1 MTRTGIY
8 KLEKFDR
15 AALKDIFGREK
26 NISISLYKQLN
37 KIDNFEEK
45 TEYAE
50 IILNRF
56 NTDRNVIKRTYRDRF
71 NKFDSLSINKIQD
84 QGYNRISILDL
95 AISDGRASCFFLEQA
110 LLKLQNFQYTGS
122 DIHINYYLNKIK
134 SGNKSFII
142 TDEDQKIIEIVYPPF
157 VWNLAR
163 TEGSFYFINNLLKN
177 HYLKKARAAFLNN
190 KFTYQE
196 KIELI
201 HPDYQTLLTK
211 SKDFHIRK
219 HDLFDVIPEKY
230 SVIRSMN
237 ILHTGYFDR
246 DHLSSILNNIY
257 NGLEMNGLLIE
268 GSNENAGSPVD
279 GAIYRKYE
287 KGFNILSEPEKPS
300 RISELVLSFRDINKN
315 D

>member
-1 MTRTGIY
+1 MIRTGIY

-37 KIDNFEEK
+37 KIDNIGEK
-45 TEYAE
+45 TKYAE

-71 NKFDSLSINKIQD
+71 NNFDSLSINKIHE
-84 QGYNRISILDL
+84 QGYNSISILDL

-122 DIHINYYLNKIK
+122 DIHINYYLNKIDAG
-134 SGNKSFII
+134 SKSFII
-142 TDEDQKIIEIVYPPF
+142 TDEDQKIIEIVHPPF
-157 VWNLAR
+157 VWNMAR
-163 TEGSFYFINNLLKN
+163 TEGRFYFINNLLKN
-177 HYLKKARAAFLNN
+177 HYLKKARTSFLNN
-190 KFTYQE
+190 KFAFKE
-196 KIELI
+196 KIEII

-211 SKDFHIRK
+211 SKDFRIRK
-219 HDLFDVIPEKY
+219 HDLFDLIPGKY
-230 SVIRSMN
+230 SVIRAMN

-246 DHLSSILNNIY
+246 DRLSSILNNIY
-257 NGLEMNGLLIE
+257 NGLEMDGLLIE

-279 GAIYRKYE
+279 GAIYKKYE
-287 KGFNILSEPEKPS
+287 KGFKMVCEPENPS
-300 RISELVLSFRDINKN
+300 RIKDLVLYYRHNN
-315 D
+315 